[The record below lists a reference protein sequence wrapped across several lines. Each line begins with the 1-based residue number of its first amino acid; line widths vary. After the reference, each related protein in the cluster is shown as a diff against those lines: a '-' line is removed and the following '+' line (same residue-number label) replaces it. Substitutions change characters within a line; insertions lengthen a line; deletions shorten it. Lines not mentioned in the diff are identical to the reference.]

1 MNSEE
6 VLKKLNEIIDE
17 EARTSVGI
25 LCKRIEIL
33 KENGV
38 LTPELFKG
46 IAKEIQYERSR
57 VLKQFI
63 RHLFTPSVI
72 FQSY

>member
-1 MNSEE
+1 MNTEE
-6 VLKKLNEIIDE
+6 ILKKLNEIIDE

-46 IAKEIQYERSR
+46 IAKETVYENSR
-57 VLKQFI
+57 TLKKI
-63 RHLFTPSVI
+63 ISYLLVPSI
-72 FQSY
+72 TFK